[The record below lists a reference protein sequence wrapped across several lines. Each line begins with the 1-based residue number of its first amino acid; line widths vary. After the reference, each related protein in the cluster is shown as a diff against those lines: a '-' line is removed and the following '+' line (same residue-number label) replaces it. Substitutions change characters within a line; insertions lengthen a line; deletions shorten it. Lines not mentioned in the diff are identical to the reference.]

1 MSDDLTPKQRAVLA
15 YVQAHRDRQGVFPT
29 LREIQTHFGF
39 ASPFAATRHLQAL
52 EKKGA
57 LTRQPGKARAFHL
70 PTTSPPFT
78 FPSHSPLLP
87 IPVYGVIPAGLPA
100 ANAQHPEAD
109 ETLALDPSALGLR
122 PDSRQPLFALRVRG
136 DSMIGANILED
147 DLVFL
152 TPGEP
157 RSGQIVAALIDGES
171 TLKRFLRQNGR
182 PVLRAE
188 NPHYPDLLPAEELLI
203 QGLMVGLLRRTPADE

>member
-1 MSDDLTPKQRAVLA
+1 MPDDLTPKQRAVLA
-15 YVQAHRDRQGVFPT
+15 YVLAHRDRHDVFPT
-29 LREIQTHFGF
+29 LREIQAHFGF

-57 LTRQPGKARAFHL
+57 LTRQPGKARSFHL
-70 PTTSPPFT
+70 PACLPFT
-78 FPSHSPLLP
+78 TPSPSSLLS

-100 ANAQHPEAD
+100 ANTQLPEAD
-109 ETLALDPSALGLR
+109 ETVAIDPATLGLR
-122 PDSRQPLFALRVRG
+122 PGSRRPLFALRVRG

-157 RSGQIVAALIDGES
+157 RPGQIVAALIDGES
-171 TLKRFLRQNGR
+171 TLKRFLHQNGR
-182 PVLRAE
+182 PLLRAD
-188 NPHYPDLLPAEELLI
+188 NPRYPDLLPAEELLI
-203 QGLMVGLLRRTPADE
+203 QGLMVGLLRRTPTDD